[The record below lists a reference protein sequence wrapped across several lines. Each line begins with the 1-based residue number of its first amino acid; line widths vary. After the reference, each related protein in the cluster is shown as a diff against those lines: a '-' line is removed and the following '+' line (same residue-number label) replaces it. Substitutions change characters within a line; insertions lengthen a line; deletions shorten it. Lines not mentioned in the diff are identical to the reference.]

1 MNIFT
6 KTHGENFTMRK
17 KWTVKIVACTFLSA
31 MFFLSV
37 YGCKKQDGQ
46 EAKLNELCKQ
56 IVPLQIC
63 GTDKNT
69 KTFTLIQAMDWH
81 EGHESEHHAVEQ
93 NTIEPVSEETH
104 QEQHHFCLGVV
115 IGYQAILYATNEL
128 FQDGIPQASDFDINV
143 KGPMDGVW
151 DVMSL
156 YTGKNLQFTGEP
168 QKMDLTSFTFT
179 AKRLSSGKSL
189 TFCLR
194 EGFVPEEFFTLKNQ
208 GATCGNPQLRVVKQQ
223 ALLNILSTEPENCF
237 QVIDANTS
245 K

>member
-1 MNIFT
+1 
-6 KTHGENFTMRK
+6 
-17 KWTVKIVACTFLSA
+17 
-31 MFFLSV
+31 
-37 YGCKKQDGQ
+37 
-46 EAKLNELCKQ
+46 
-56 IVPLQIC
+56 
-63 GTDKNT
+63 
-69 KTFTLIQAMDWH
+69 
-81 EGHESEHHAVEQ
+81 
-93 NTIEPVSEETH
+93 
-104 QEQHHFCLGVV
+104 
-115 IGYQAILYATNEL
+115 
-128 FQDGIPQASDFDINV
+128 
-143 KGPMDGVW
+143 MDGVW

-156 YTGKNLQFTGEP
+156 YTGKNLQFTEEP